1 MTNKGKVWECKDWP
15 WTWLCHEA
23 GYEPGED
30 WHGSPIYLEAWQEVL
45 PTNAPSIAP
54 SDAPSSFPSNKP
66 SLSPSIPPSTVPSAS
81 PSNVP
86 SASPS
91 NIPSAFPSET
101 PSMSPSGQPSVSV
114 SPSTVP
120 SDKPSLSP
128 SDQPSVSVS
137 PSTVPSASPSQ
148 KPSTSFMP
156 SQLPSIVPSNKPSL
170 SIAPSNVPSMSLA
183 PTLTPRPTNAPFV
196 LVCPQASGAT
206 QLGEHL
212 EGVVYDGEFGKRVAL
227 SDDGKTV
234 AVYSE
239 MPGTTNDYI
248 GRVQVYRFENGI
260 WEQIGQ
266 AIEGGSRDKLG
277 HGLSISADGSIIAI
291 STYQDTNTTSSYA
304 NVYEYDAAA
313 DSWVQMGNT
322 ITHDR
327 NCLDFF
333 GFSNS
338 LSADGTILAI
348 GVPNYSDLQCRTDR
362 YASSKRSGAV
372 KVYQYTPSTN
382 TWAQL
387 GNTLLAENSVNDFF
401 GYSVSLSND
410 GFILAVGAYLN
421 DGANGVDSGHVRV
434 FQYDG
439 GNWVQ
444 NGADIDGENAEDW
457 SGHQVS
463 LSSDGSRVAIS
474 APTNSGPNRVKSAQA
489 RVYESDSQPPW
500 TTYSQLG
507 NDMDLG
513 NRDTGS
519 SVSLS
524 GDGTTVALS
533 AARAYTQS
541 WNGIVRLYKDD
552 GSGNWAQTIDLVG
565 TGDFG
570 NSVSLSSDGSIL
582 AVGLPLVTVI
592 QGGQTVR
599 KAGRVCMY
607 QLD

>member
-1 MTNKGKVWECKDWP
+1 MVTNKGKIWMCRVWP
-15 WTWLCHEA
+15 FTWLCHED
-23 GYEPGED
+23 GYEPGVD
-30 WHGSPIYLEAWQEVL
+30 WHGSPIYLQAWQEVL
-45 PTNAPSIAP
+45 PTNAPSIAS
-54 SDAPSSFPSNKP
+54 SDAPSLFPSNKP
-66 SLSPSIPPSTVPSAS
+66 SLSPSIPPSYVPSES
-81 PSNVP
+81 PSIVP
-86 SASPS
+86 SESPS
-91 NIPSAFPSET
+91 E
-101 PSMSPSGQPSVSV
+101 

-156 SQLPSIVPSNKPSL
+156 SQLPSMVPSNKPSL
-170 SIAPSNVPSMSLA
+170 SISPSNVPSMSLA

-196 LVCPQASGAT
+196 LVCPQAAGAT

-212 EGVVYDGEFGKRVAL
+212 EGVVYDGEFGDKVAL

-239 MPGTTNDYI
+239 MTGTTNDYI

-266 AIEGGSRDKLG
+266 TFEGGSRDRLG

-291 STYQDTNTTSSYA
+291 STYQDADATSSYA

-313 DSWVQMGNT
+313 DSWVQMGNP
-322 ITHDR
+322 INDR
-327 NCLDFF
+327 NCLDWF

-348 GVPNYSDLQCRTDR
+348 GVPNYSDLLCRTGR
-362 YASSKRSGAV
+362 YSSSRRSGAV
-372 KVYQYTPSTN
+372 KVYQYTTSTN

-387 GNTLLAENSVNDFF
+387 GDTLLAENSLRDFF

-421 DGANGVDSGHVRV
+421 DGANGVESGHVRV

-439 GNWVQ
+439 TNWVQ

-474 APTNSGPNRVKSAQA
+474 AKTNSGPNRVSSAQA
-489 RVYESDSQPPW
+489 RVYESDSSQSPW
-500 TTYSQLG
+500 TTYSQVG

-513 NRDTGS
+513 NRDNGS
-519 SVSLS
+519 AVSLS

-533 AARAYTQS
+533 AARAYTQN

-565 TGDFG
+565 SGDFG
-570 NSVSLSSDGSIL
+570 DTVSLSSDGSIL
-582 AVGLPLVTVI
+582 AVGQPMERDR
-592 QGGQTVR
+592 GQIIR